1 MARVYASRDLWQRW
15 QQTVRPLLTMRRVRA
30 RLVPR
35 PYGRLPRLV
44 VNGFPK
50 AGTHL
55 LVRCM
60 LVLGG
65 QHQVDLVY
73 LHRRLRERVKRE
85 ALMPP
90 GQGVPLGIGNPRYF
104 PTHEVERELAGMW
117 KGEFAAGHVPHSDA
131 LVGLL
136 EKHGIKS
143 LLILRDPR
151 DTVVSLVYHILGR
164 PEGARYLYF
173 TQALRTPEEQL
184 LTVIN
189 GVRATNERGPLR
201 LLSVGERVASAIPWL
216 KVPLNYTTRFERL
229 VGAQGGGSEEAQHA
243 EIAAITRHVGLA
255 LSAEQIREVAAK
267 LFGQGSKTF
276 RRGQIGSWRE
286 HFKAEHK
293 EAFKRVAGQSLIE
306 LGYERDLNW

>member
-1 MARVYASRDLWQRW
+1 MARAFATGSAWQRW
-15 QQTVRPLLTMRRVRA
+15 RQQLRPLLTMRRVRA
-30 RLVPR
+30 RLAPR

-55 LVRCM
+55 LVRCV

-73 LHRRLRERVKRE
+73 RRLRERVPRE
-85 ALMPP
+85 SLVAP

-104 PTHEVERELAGMW
+104 PTRDVERELAGMW
-117 KGEFAAGHVPHSDA
+117 EGEFAAGHVPYSDA

-151 DTVVSLVYHILGR
+151 DTVVSLVYHILSR
-164 PEGARYLYF
+164 PEGGRYLYF
-173 TQALRTPEEQL
+173 TQRLCTPEERL

-189 GVRATNERGPLR
+189 GVEATTERGPVLVRSIGDR
-201 LLSVGERVASAIPWL
+201 LASVLPWL

-229 VGAQGGGSEEAQHA
+229 VGPQGGGSEEAQHG
-243 EIAAITRHVGLA
+243 EIANIARHVGVSLTPD
-255 LSAEQIREVAAK
+255 QVREVAAK

-286 HFKAEHK
+286 HFNDEHK
-293 EAFKRVAGQSLIE
+293 EAFKRVAGQYLIE
-306 LGYERDLNW
+306 LGYERDLDW